1 MVAVVTALVVV
12 TVVLAYRLSAQAQ
25 VVFAVVFDG
34 RDAGLV
40 EFAVATVAEF
50 AEALPAS
57 VFAFATAVAVFRW

>member
-1 MVAVVTALVVV
+1 MAAVVAAVVVVAVVVAH
-12 TVVLAYRLSAQAQ
+12 RLSAQAQ

-40 EFAVATVAEF
+40 EFAVAAVADF
-50 AEALPAS
+50 AEALPAH